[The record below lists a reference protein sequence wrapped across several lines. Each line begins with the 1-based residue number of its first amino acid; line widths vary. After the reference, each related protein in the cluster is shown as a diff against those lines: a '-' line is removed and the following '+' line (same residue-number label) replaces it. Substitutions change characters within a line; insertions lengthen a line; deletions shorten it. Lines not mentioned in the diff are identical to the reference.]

1 MNTIRDLRTYRFA
14 QSAQWA
20 KGVLDRLENVDG
32 RLQPSPHYGPV
43 TREISDPHGVCLLW
57 FRGITLTWLTG
68 DGWIEWID
76 DCEDRQCRIEAP
88 QAVRE
93 ATRVIAG
100 RRWLWAIAADQAT
113 ISRLD
118 AGTFDDA
125 PTVSFADGLVRDAA
139 DDGHDGL
146 WVLLGRATNTDAL
159 VHVHADGR
167 IDAPLA
173 LPAAAAGALGLA
185 YLGNAHH
192 FVLLIATTRTLVY
205 LDDEKANLVGTVKL
219 DDALPGVTPER
230 IASDGR
236 DRVALIGSAT
246 ANTAKVTAGTW
257 ALFDAFGALL
267 TSVSSA
273 ALVGPDR
280 NAAFVDIAL
289 RAASITVATPAGILV
304 FEPVSSNG
312 GQTPSG
318 RYLTPVLYSP
328 PTDVLRGWLRA
339 DLLATLPNGAA
350 VTVTTLHTADPRAV
364 AQVGAIT
371 ADPTVT
377 PGARIDAVVALL
389 GVDANASIGYP
400 LIAPDA
406 ASATE
411 NATTPQ
417 HYGFPLF
424 GVGDPWIWLLIEL
437 HGAPD
442 APLPALAEL
451 RVLYP
456 NVSLQQYVPA
466 IFRGDATR
474 QQQTIADPGGTRPV
488 GDPTG
493 FLRKLLGVLET
504 STQDLDQIIATLGRV
519 IHPRYAQGA
528 WLDFIAQW
536 MDLPWDDVLPE
547 AIKRRIV
554 TNTATLLGARGT
566 RVGLIALLGALL
578 PTARIRVLDANS
590 DMRLA
595 RLVGPKVQGATLP
608 AILTGLPA
616 DTTALSR
623 RAILGAAR
631 LPCPGDPDPT
641 GRFLGVLRIDID
653 ATLAERQA
661 LQPILPTLIEAMIP
675 AGLHIVI
682 RWLPVSPASAAG
694 TDDMSVRL
702 TGPGP
707 GQLGCDAVLG
717 RLILAGRH
725 VNRLSE
731 SGILPGFR
739 LH

>member
-1 MNTIRDLRTYRFA
+1 MSTIRDIRTYRFA
-14 QSAQWA
+14 QSAQWE
-20 KGVLDRLENVDG
+20 KGVLDHTDNVDD

-76 DCEDRQCRIEAP
+76 DCEDRPCRIEAP
-88 QAVRE
+88 QVLRD

-100 RRWLWAIAADQAT
+100 RRWLWVVSANRAT
-113 ISRLD
+113 ISRFD
-118 AGTFDDA
+118 AGTFDGAA
-125 PTVSFADGLVRDAA
+125 PVSFTDGLVRDAA

-146 WVLLGRATNTDAL
+146 WVLLGRTTNSDAL

-173 LPAAAAGALGLA
+173 LPAAAAGSLGLA
-185 YLGNAHH
+185 YLGNAHRV
-192 FVLLIATTRTLVY
+192 VLLIATTRTLAY
-205 LDDEKANLVGTVKL
+205 LDDEKASLIGTVKL
-219 DDALPGVTPER
+219 DDALPGFTAER
-230 IASDGR
+230 IAGDGR
-236 DRVALIGSAT
+236 DRVAVIGSAV
-246 ANTAKVTAGTW
+246 ANGAKIATGTW
-257 ALFDAFGALL
+257 ALFDAFGVLL
-267 TSVSSA
+267 ASVSSA

-280 NAAFVDIAL
+280 NAAFVDIVL
-289 RAASITVATPAGILV
+289 RAASITVATAAGILV

-312 GQTPSG
+312 GQRPSG

-339 DLLATLPNGAA
+339 DLLAMLPNGAA
-350 VTVTTLHTADPRAV
+350 VTVTTLHTADARAV
-364 AQVGAIT
+364 AQVGAIM
-371 ADPTVT
+371 ADPTLT

-389 GVDANASIGYP
+389 GVDADASIAYP
-400 LIAPDA
+400 LVAPDG

-411 NATTPQ
+411 NPTTPQ

-424 GVGDPWIWLLIEL
+424 GVVDPWIWLLIEL
-437 HGAPD
+437 RGAPD

-456 NVSLQQYVPA
+456 NVSLQQYVPV

-474 QQQTIADPGGTRPV
+474 QQQTIVDPGGTRPI

-493 FLRKLLGVLET
+493 FFRKLLGVLET
-504 STQDLDQIIATLGRV
+504 STQDLDQIIAALGRR
-519 IHPRYAQGA
+519 IHPRYAQGV

-547 AIKRRIV
+547 AVKRRIV
-554 TNTATLLGARGT
+554 TNAATLLGARGT
-566 RVGLIALLGALL
+566 RAGLLALLSALL
-578 PTARIRVLDANS
+578 PTARVRVLDSNA

-595 RLVGPKVQGATLP
+595 RLAGPRVEGATLP

-616 DTTALSR
+616 DATALSR

-641 GRFLGVLRIDID
+641 GRFLGVLRIDIG
-653 ATLAERQA
+653 ATPAERQA
-661 LQPILPTLIEAMIP
+661 LQPILPTLIKAMIP

-694 TDDMSVRL
+694 TDDMLVHL
-702 TGPGP
+702 TGAGP
-707 GQLGCDAVLG
+707 GQLGRDAVLG

-725 VNRLSE
+725 ATRLSE
-731 SGILPGFR
+731 AGILSGFR